1 MNRILVTGAN
11 GQLGNEMRR
20 LAVFCF
26 RESFCKDHTA
36 FDSGKRAVECRIC
49 PGGNADLCRRPG
61 RFDRSRHRNRKI
73 QATSGNLP
81 FFQ

>member
-11 GQLGNEMRR
+11 GQLGNEMRL

-36 FDSGKRAVECRIC
+36 FDSGKRAVECRI
-49 PGGNADLCRRPG
+49 
-61 RFDRSRHRNRKI
+61 
-73 QATSGNLP
+73 
-81 FFQ
+81 